1 MNKEEVHHH
10 LQCITCFSA
19 SPPPV
24 HHQLQCINCLS
35 ASPSAMHHNLQC
47 ITTYN
52 YISAKFHFWGV
63 REGRGGLGPFAL
75 CTKFLDHFQRP
86 KPPLKSRAWQG
97 EIKQNVTIH
106 QPYILPGCAAHGKS
120 KLGITR
126 NIIFSLLASLT
137 LHPARFIF
145 HKVKLFGTVAILGSQ
160 QFFLLLFS
168 GRFWDFVPKRWVR
181 GGGGF

>member
-1 MNKEEVHHH
+1 
-10 LQCITCFSA
+10 
-19 SPPPV
+19 
-24 HHQLQCINCLS
+24 
-35 ASPSAMHHNLQC
+35 MHHNLQLHQRKV
-47 ITTYN
+47 
-52 YISAKFHFWGV
+52 SLLGGQG
-63 REGRGGLGPFAL
+63 GRGGLGPFAL

-160 QFFLLLFS
+160 QFFSSSFFRQILGFCPKEVGKGWGS
-168 GRFWDFVPKRWVR
+168 SESIMRCGIADFGRRAL
-181 GGGGF
+181 

>member
-1 MNKEEVHHH
+1 
-10 LQCITCFSA
+10 
-19 SPPPV
+19 
-24 HHQLQCINCLS
+24 
-35 ASPSAMHHNLQC
+35 MHHNLQLHQRKV
-47 ITTYN
+47 
-52 YISAKFHFWGV
+52 SLLGGQG
-63 REGRGGLGPFAL
+63 GRGGLGPFAL

-97 EIKQNVTIH
+97 EIKQNVTFH

-160 QFFLLLFS
+160 QFFSSSF
-168 GRFWDFVPKRWVR
+168 FPADFGILSQR
-181 GGGGF
+181 GG

>member
-1 MNKEEVHHH
+1 M
-10 LQCITCFSA
+10 
-19 SPPPV
+19 
-24 HHQLQCINCLS
+24 
-35 ASPSAMHHNLQC
+35 
-47 ITTYN
+47 
-52 YISAKFHFWGV
+52 
-63 REGRGGLGPFAL
+63 GGGGGGGGARGPFAL

-145 HKVKLFGTVAILGSQ
+145 QKGSMANSLQLTQLRHILQTLRITPDSYLP
-160 QFFLLLFS
+160 FFIKSNYLELWQYWGANNFFPRQIL
-168 GRFWDFVPKRWVR
+168 VPKRGVGVPGRIIFLPRLPW
-181 GGGGF
+181 